1 MSRLKTALHTP
12 WFWAIVG
19 IALLLLINT
28 IKSPSYLAISVNPTT
43 GLLTG
48 NVLDILRV
56 SAPIIMIALGMTF
69 VIATEGIDLS
79 VGSMMAVGGAVAM
92 EMLSTL
98 NAPTSVGAM
107 FAAIGL
113 ALLLTIALGA
123 VNGILVAVVGLQ
135 PFISTLI
142 MMLAARG
149 IARVITDGQNTNA
162 TNEPFRQLSNG
173 QILGLPTSFVLAIAI
188 VVLIAL
194 VMRRT
199 ALGLMIESI
208 GVNPRASRLAGIRP
222 RPLLI
227 GVYVLSAA
235 LAAVGGL
242 FSVSEVMTVSVSGT
256 GNLMELDAILAVVIG
271 GTSLA
276 GGKFSIVGSTIGALL
291 IATLN
296 KTVLF
301 LGIPAAATPA
311 FKALVIIVLV
321 LLQSERIRS
330 FAFGRAKSKGTPGG
344 PPTPTPAADPS
355 SSVAKEVV
363 A

>member
-1 MSRLKTALHTP
+1 
-12 WFWAIVG
+12 
-19 IALLLLINT
+19 
-28 IKSPSYLAISVNPTT
+28 
-43 GLLTG
+43 
-48 NVLDILRV
+48 
-56 SAPIIMIALGMTF
+56 
-69 VIATEGIDLS
+69 
-79 VGSMMAVGGAVAM
+79 
-92 EMLSTL
+92 
-98 NAPTSVGAM
+98 
-107 FAAIGL
+107 
-113 ALLLTIALGA
+113 
-123 VNGILVAVVGLQ
+123 
-135 PFISTLI
+135 

-162 TNEPFRQLSNG
+162 TNEPFRQLANG

-188 VVLIAL
+188 VLLIAL
-194 VMRRT
+194 TMRRT

-208 GVNPRASRLAGIRP
+208 GINPKASRLAGIRP
-222 RPLLI
+222 RPILI

-276 GGKFSIVGSTIGALL
+276 GGKFSILGSTIGALL

-311 FKALVIIVLV
+311 FKALVIIALV

-330 FAFGRAKSKGTPGG
+330 FAFGRAKSPGTPSG
-344 PPTPTPAADPS
+344 PVAESTPVSKEA
-355 SSVAKEVV
+355 VA
-363 A
+363 

>member
-1 MSRLKTALHTP
+1 MIRVKAAVRAA
-12 WFWAIVG
+12 WFWGIVG
-19 IALLLLINT
+19 ILILLVINT
-28 IKSPSYLAISVNPTT
+28 VKDPGYLSIGVNPAT

-92 EMLSTL
+92 QTLSSLREPASVSAMLI
-98 NAPTSVGAM
+98 
-107 FAAIGL
+107 AIGL
-113 ALLLTIALGA
+113 AILLAVVLGA
-123 VNGILVAVVGLQ
+123 LNGVLVALVGLQ
-135 PFISTLI
+135 PFISTLV
-142 MMLAARG
+142 MMLAGRG
-149 IARVITDGQNTNA
+149 IARVITGGQNTNA
-162 TNEPFRQLSNG
+162 TNEPFRQLANG
-173 QILGLPTSFVLAIAI
+173 QIAGLPTSFVIALVI
-188 VVLIAL
+188 VVLVAL

-208 GVNPRASRLAGIRP
+208 GINPHASRLAGIRP
-222 RPLLI
+222 RPILI
-227 GVYVLSAA
+227 AVYVLSAA
-235 LAAVGGL
+235 LAAIGGL

-276 GGKFSIVGSTIGALL
+276 GGKFSILGSTVGALL

-301 LGIPAAATPA
+301 LGVPAAATPA
-311 FKALVIIVLV
+311 FKAVVIIVLV
-321 LLQSERIRS
+321 LIQSERLRS
-330 FAFGRAKSKGTPGG
+330 FLLRRSQPSRPGG
-344 PPTPTPAADPS
+344 PDRPAAGTGDPI
-355 SSVAKEVV
+355 VKEVT

>member
-1 MSRLKTALHTP
+1 MNRVKIALRTP

-28 IKSPSYLAISVNPTT
+28 IKNPAYLAIGVNPTT
-43 GLLTG
+43 GMLTG

-69 VIATEGIDLS
+69 VIATGGIDLS

-92 EMLSTL
+92 ETLSRL
-98 NAPTSVGAM
+98 EGSSPVGAM
-107 FAAIGL
+107 LTAIGL
-113 ALLLTIALGA
+113 ALVLAIVLGA
-123 VNGILVAVVGLQ
+123 VNGFLVSVIGLQ
-135 PFISTLI
+135 PFITTLI

-149 IARVITDGQNTNA
+149 IARVITSGQNTNA
-162 TNEPFRQLSNG
+162 TNEPFRLLANG
-173 QILGLPTSFVLAIAI
+173 QILGIPTSFVLAIAI

-208 GVNPRASRLAGIRP
+208 GINPHASRLAGIRP
-222 RPLLI
+222 RPLLF
-227 GVYVLSAA
+227 GVYILSAA

-242 FSVSEVMTVSVSGT
+242 FSVSEVMTVSVGGT

-321 LLQSERIRS
+321 LLQSERVRS
-330 FAFGRAKSKGTPGG
+330 WALGRSGSPGAPSA
-344 PPTPTPAADPS
+344 PPRSPDQGAPVS
-355 SSVAKEVV
+355 KEVV

>member
-1 MSRLKTALHTP
+1 MNVIKTAVRTP
-12 WFWAIVG
+12 WFWALVG
-19 IALLLLINT
+19 IAILLLVNT
-28 IKSPSYLAISVNPTT
+28 IKSPDYLAISVNPTT
-43 GLLTG
+43 GMLTG
-48 NVLDILRV
+48 NVLDILRI

-92 EMLSTL
+92 QTLSSL
-98 NAPTSVGAM
+98 DQSNPIGAM
-107 FAAIGL
+107 FIAIGL
-113 ALLLTIALGA
+113 ALLLAIVLGA
-123 VNGILVAVVGLQ
+123 INGFLVAVVGLQ

-149 IARVITDGQNTNA
+149 IARVITGGQNTNA
-162 TNEPFRQLSNG
+162 TNEPFRQLANG
-173 QILGLPTSFVLAIAI
+173 QIVGLPTSFVLALVI
-188 VVLIAL
+188 VILIA
-194 VMRRT
+194 VTMRRT

-208 GVNPRASRLAGIRP
+208 GINPQASRLAGIRP
-222 RPLLI
+222 RPILI

-276 GGKFSIVGSTIGALL
+276 GGKFSIVGSTVGALL

-311 FKALVIIVLV
+311 FKAIVIIALV

-330 FAFGRAKSKGTPGG
+330 FALGRGRS
-344 PPTPTPAADPS
+344 PAAPS
-355 SSVAKEVV
+355 GPARPAAGQESVAIAQEVV